1 MTNSARPS
9 PPKNSHAYRVYR
21 RMLDKLA
28 STLPRTDHN
37 DDEDIS
43 VHETGPVIVDTTP
56 AEENHAVRQMFYR
69 IGLVKSAK
77 DSPAVRGCIRE
88 MIRNVSK
95 RVVDNMVFVESIFI
109 GYADGPRAV
118 CGHTPLCEECTLT
131 ELCKYFR
138 KRPTIKELPQ
148 AERPRERLI
157 AMGEEALSDAE
168 LLGIIIRDGTPE
180 ASAVDL
186 ARKILTKYGDFR
198 NLATKTVSELAQIKG
213 IGPAKAAQ
221 VKAAMAIARRFAA
234 TPLTSGERVRSSGDV
249 FNHLHERLR
258 DRRQETFYLLLLDSK
273 NKIIKDLQVSAGS
286 LSSSLIHPR
295 EVFSPAIRE
304 SAASVI
310 FVHNHPSGDPEPSQE
325 DLEIT
330 RRLQEVSEVVGIKVL
345 DHVIIG
351 AGKYVSLKDKGL
363 V

>member
-1 MTNSARPS
+1 MPRINSET
-9 PPKNSHAYRVYR
+9 H
-21 RMLDKLA
+21 
-28 STLPRTDHN
+28 
-37 DDEDIS
+37 IS
-43 VHETGPVIVDTTP
+43 VSESDPSNVQRPPLETNP
-56 AEENHAVRQMFYR
+56 AARQMLYR
-69 IGLVKSAK
+69 IGLVKTSR
-77 DSPAVRGCIRE
+77 DSQTTRERIRKIVGDVSVASGDDGAV
-88 MIRNVSK
+88 
-95 RVVDNMVFVESIFI
+95 VESVFTN
-109 GYADGPRAV
+109 YADGPRAV
-118 CGHTPLCEECTLT
+118 CGLKIPLCEECTLT

-157 AMGEEALSDAE
+157 VVGEESLSDAE

-180 ASAVDL
+180 SSAVDL
-186 ARKILTKYGDFR
+186 ARKLLTKYGDFR
-198 NLATKTVSELAQIKG
+198 NLAAKTVSELAQIKG

-221 VKAAMAIARRFAA
+221 VKAATAIARRFAA
-234 TPLTSGERVRSSGDV
+234 TPLASGEQVRSSRDV

-273 NKIIKDLQVSAGS
+273 NRIIKDLQVSAGS

-330 RRLQEVSEVVGIKVL
+330 RRLQEVSDVVGIKVL

-351 AGKYVSLKDKGL
+351 AGRYVSLKDKGL
-363 V
+363 M